1 MRYSGGCLADRAVC
15 LIDRAAANL
24 SVAHPLR
31 PQAPQPPPKGWPS
44 RPPGQHHAHLLQRTR
59 LVPVPPFGFGF
70 RARARVP
77 MLVALQLVDVYA
89 PVAPIARSLHPPRR
103 ANRSRSASAAQ
114 HRRQQAP
121 AAGGVKPCQSIA
133 RR

>member
-24 SVAHPLR
+24 GVAHPLR
-31 PQAPQPPPKGWPS
+31 PPS
-44 RPPGQHHAHLLQRTR
+44 ASATPEGVAFTAAGQHHAHLQRTR

-89 PVAPIARSLHPPRR
+89 PVVPI
-103 ANRSRSASAAQ
+103 
-114 HRRQQAP
+114 
-121 AAGGVKPCQSIA
+121 AGGVKPCRSIA